1 MSKIRLTIKD
11 KKPIKLKLETPIIK
25 LTPPLE
31 NIIIIPSK
39 EEQTFKSNDYYGY
52 DEVKV
57 KGVTS
62 EIDDNIKAEYIKKD
76 VSILGVVGN
85 LETANTT
92 EVRIT
97 PTSEEQTITPEEPY
111 NGFDKVIVEA
121 QSGVSPDEYFNTT
134 VNSSNVSYF
143 GSKNM
148 VKKIPKLEIDPYLT
162 NMGMM
167 FFQMSEIE
175 SVPYMDTS
183 KVTNMTN
190 MFGSCFKLVNIPLY
204 DTSNVTNMNG
214 IFLECHKLKNPPAF
228 NTSKVTNT
236 GSMFA
241 TCIELEEIPFYDI
254 SKSTNTSAM
263 FNNCRKLKTIPQL
276 DMSQATTTYNLFNGC
291 SALESL
297 PKLDFSSTTNI
308 SGMFTNVTGTL
319 TDVAG
324 FDNLGKAY
332 LTTRAENYSSYSLVM
347 GECSALTLQ
356 SAINILDSLYDIA
369 SKGCKRQRVDFHTNV
384 LTLLQ
389 NSPEGQQ
396 ALANADAKGW
406 NVI

>member
-11 KKPIKLKLETPIIK
+11 KKPIKLKLETPIIE

-31 NIIIIPSK
+31 NIIITPSK

-52 DEVKV
+52 DEIKV
-57 KGVTS
+57 NAVTS
-62 EIDDNIKAEYIKKD
+62 NIDENMKAENIKKD
-76 VSILGVVGN
+76 VEILGVTGI
-85 LETANTT
+85 LESVNVT

-148 VKKIPKLEIDPYLT
+148 VKKIPTLEIDPYLT

-190 MFGSCFKLVNIPLY
+190 MFGSCYKLVNIPLY

-214 IFLECHKLKNPPAF
+214 IFLECHKLKNPPAL

-276 DMSQATTTYNLFNGC
+276 DMSKATTTYNLFNGC

-332 LTTRAENYSSYSLVM
+332 LTTRAENYSSYSLIM

-369 SKGCKRQRVDFHTNV
+369 SKGCKRQRVDFHNNV